1 MPVDVNLIRDSY
13 LFIIAP
19 EFVTTDTQKLAIIN
33 SNISFSSEDVN
44 SDVFGEKTNRAIALL
59 TAHNLTYTNAL
70 NLTSTVSNTP
80 SGSLTRVKKKID
92 KVETEYQYSGSLSTR
107 STLYDSPYSNTKYGI
122 MFQALLD
129 SCKVTGAFIV

>member
-33 SNISFSSEDVN
+33 GNISFASEDVN

-59 TAHNLTYTNAL
+59 TAHNLTYTNSL

-80 SGSLTRVKKKID
+80 SGSLTRVKKKI
-92 KVETEYQYSGSLSTR
+92 
-107 STLYDSPYSNTKYGI
+107 P
-122 MFQALLD
+122 
-129 SCKVTGAFIV
+129 